1 MEISKLGVI
10 GSLFLSVL
18 ANASA
23 REQQTVFMAT
33 FEEVCLTGN
42 GKLDNIRD
50 WAERHHMKEVNGAD
64 ARKVYTGSSEG
75 GHAWWMQEDGTFFV
89 IASRVPSSACAVFTS
104 AADPAQVL
112 DYVQQLPKTL
122 SGKWPNV
129 VAIPDKDE
137 SGPFGHRRGR
147 AILFSTPNGDRTLLI
162 TSIFNDRPGG
172 PYQATLQVSRTS
184 VGQHQ

>member
-1 MEISKLGVI
+1 MRISKRGVI
-10 GSLFLSVL
+10 CSLFLSVL

-23 REQQTVFMAT
+23 REQQAVFMAT
-33 FEEVCLTGN
+33 FEEVCLTDNGN
-42 GKLDNIRD
+42 LHDIRD

-64 ARKVYTGSSEG
+64 ARQVYTGSSEG
-75 GHAWWMQEDGTFFV
+75 GHAWWMQVNGTFFV

-104 AADPAQVL
+104 AADPAQL
-112 DYVQQLPKTL
+112 LHYIHQLPRTL

-129 VAIPDKDE
+129 VAMPDKDE

-184 VGQHQ
+184 AGQQQ